1 VLDKTLLMNELRQWS
16 RTVLE
21 NPQEKFNN
29 LPACPHAKKT
39 WDNNKVNVVISKCD
53 MWSDLMDYI
62 INFDDTY
69 DVIIYCGDDY
79 KNITAD
85 EVDTRI
91 NLLNQKANKY
101 NLYVMG
107 SHPDTEIKFATEQEE
122 FQGLFEDDYYQ
133 IFIQRLDILV
143 KASDNVFKKGYYKN
157 YNNEQFKSQ
166 ILNRRRLC
174 EK

>member
-1 VLDKTLLMNELRQWS
+1 MLDKTLLMNELRQWS
-16 RTVLE
+16 HTVLE

-62 INFDDTY
+62 INFNDTY

-79 KNITAD
+79 ENITAD

-91 NLLNQKANKY
+91 NLLNQKANKL

-107 SHPDTEIKFATEQEE
+107 SHPNTKIEFATEQEE

-133 IFIQRLDILV
+133 IFIQRLDILI
-143 KASDNVFKKGYYKN
+143 KASDNIFKKGYYKN

-174 EK
+174 KK

>member
-1 VLDKTLLMNELRQWS
+1 VLDKALLMNELRQWS

-21 NPQEKFNN
+21 KPQEKFNN

-39 WDNNKVNVVISKCD
+39 WDNNKVNVVISECE

-69 DVIIYCGDDY
+69 DVIIYCGDNY
-79 KNITAD
+79 ENITAD

-91 NLLNQKANKY
+91 NLLNKQVNRL

-107 SHPDTEIKFATEQEE
+107 SHPDTEIEFATEQSE
-122 FQGLFEDDYYQ
+122 FMALFEDDYYQ
-133 IFIQRLDILV
+133 IFVQRLDVLI
-143 KASDNVFKKGYYKN
+143 KASDNIIKKGYYKN
-157 YNNEQFKSQ
+157 YSNQQYQSQ
-166 ILNRRRLC
+166 ILNRKNYER
-174 EK
+174 

>member
-1 VLDKTLLMNELRQWS
+1 MLDKTLLMNELRQWS
-16 RTVLE
+16 HTVLE

-39 WDNNKVNVVISKCD
+39 WDNNKVNVVISKCN

-91 NLLNQKANKY
+91 NLLNQNKISGY
-101 NLYVMG
+101 ATDVLWGEPDIKN
-107 SHPDTEIKFATEQEE
+107 HPLIKYAKMNDNVIITPHIGGNTFESIEKTEGFVLNKLI
-122 FQGLFEDDYYQ
+122 
-133 IFIQRLDILV
+133 DIL
-143 KASDNVFKKGYYKN
+143 
-157 YNNEQFKSQ
+157 
-166 ILNRRRLC
+166 
-174 EK
+174 